1 MINNL
6 DRDAVPRIMV
16 VDDEKDILR
25 IIKRDLESP
34 RSSPLSEMTEPNDEK
49 IHDKQQN
56 QGTSNVDEFRE
67 SSADVGIDTFMV
79 ETFTNGW
86 NALVALDNHPHDY
99 YDLVLTDIRM
109 PQMNGFEL
117 YRKIKEKIPS
127 MKIVFITAF
136 EINREE
142 FTKVLPSIDVKDFI
156 IKPIS
161 MTNLRNKLN
170 EVLKGIE

>member
-1 MINNL
+1 MISNP
-6 DRDAVPRIMV
+6 DRDLLPRIMV

-34 RSSPLSEMTEPNDEK
+34 LSSPPSEMTEPNDEK

-67 SSADVGIDTFMV
+67 SSADGGIDIFLV

-86 NALVALDNHPHDY
+86 NALEALDNHPHNY

-109 PQMNGFEL
+109 PRMNGFEL

-142 FTKVLPSIDVKDFI
+142 FSKVLPSIDVKDFI